1 MESINITLP
10 DELSDALNSYM
21 RDREVSLPANAIVET
36 ALKEFLTQRGYLP
49 PQRQSLHLTPAPKGS
64 GFQDTSVNHDKI
76 LAEQASQKLP
86 PNTP

>member
-10 DELSDALNSYM
+10 DELGDALNSYI
-21 RDREVSLPANAIVET
+21 REVSLPANAIVET

-76 LAEQASQKLP
+76 LAEQASQKLR
-86 PNTP
+86 

>member
-21 RDREVSLPANAIVET
+21 REVSL
-36 ALKEFLTQRGYLP
+36 
-49 PQRQSLHLTPAPKGS
+49 HLIPAPKVS

-76 LAEQASQKLP
+76 LAEQASQKLR
-86 PNTP
+86 